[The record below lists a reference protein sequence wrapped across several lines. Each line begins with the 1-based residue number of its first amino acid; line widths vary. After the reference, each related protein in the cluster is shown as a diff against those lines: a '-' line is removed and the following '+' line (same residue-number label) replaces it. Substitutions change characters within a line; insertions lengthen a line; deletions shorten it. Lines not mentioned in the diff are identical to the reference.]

1 MPLDGTPYATQNA
14 NQQGQQKRRA
24 AANVP
29 APPAPV
35 QPAPYQTP
43 TYGDVLKDARAG
55 VQEPG
60 SQYGLDRMTGQPFS
74 VGRMQQQGIG
84 EANRFVDR
92 SIYRRAMT
100 DPRSLYPENRTGIAP
115 INLMAEN
122 ARQLE
127 LEGIR
132 DSWKNWREQQ
142 DAEAKA
148 LGFSSGFA
156 RNEADRKAAANYN
169 YQKNM
174 SLYGTPR
181 NPGQMKAWAERAE
194 ARQRMLDRKRDFEKA
209 KYGRIALDRYGI
221 LPDMET
227 ANLYA
232 MTNQPV
238 ETMTAMGAL
247 NAAEAASEQAKAQME
262 YQKGLFEQQA
272 RQADMESLKTIITT
286 PGIDQGTRRR
296 AEKRLFELSS
306 GLTGQGATQ
315 AGPPGQAGQPAE
327 AAKAVSPLQAA
338 NMNPQERQDVIDT
351 ARYDEGLKQYFPDMK
366 DPQSIAWTMGEK
378 LRYGVV
384 PPEDVLQKLSNYVSA
399 MGAVDTT
406 FRAGSQRRLPTL
418 FGSSGGDWRVYD
430 DIINAP
436 PGKKREAAIRTLR
449 DVYGSGSV
457 ALLPQEDQQI
467 LAGIQAPPAAPPQ
480 ASPAAPAPAAPPR
493 PASPQAPTAPQAT
506 APPAAPQRP
515 MTPDEQL
522 EERMA
527 EQQQQQGGV
536 ENFPSGVRSAPKTP
550 LQQAREATQA
560 SLPQR
565 PAEPQRQPQPNVAV
579 PFFAGPSMMPPQGPA
594 PPSVVQQVREA
605 IGLSGPPANVPVRAP
620 DRYATNSPE
629 LSPMNITSPQVNA
642 PEAGL
647 PPAPQRTVS
656 PDLGVPPGPV
666 RTVGSVAAPS
676 EGAPPNPA
684 IPVASPQA
692 GIAPVPQSATP
703 QAFANLSPENMLML
717 QQAVER
723 QLAAQRQLEAMR
735 LREMLK
741 SMTPE
746 QAARQ
751 MEYMPRGMAMPGQV
765 PMAPEQFNAPIT
777 PTPSPTMLQNL
788 LRAEQPW
795 ISTEPMTR
803 TIPRAM
809 GRAYGNLQQGMR
821 SLDERINRFLMP

>member
-1 MPLDGTPYATQNA
+1 
-14 NQQGQQKRRA
+14 
-24 AANVP
+24 
-29 APPAPV
+29 
-35 QPAPYQTP
+35 
-43 TYGDVLKDARAG
+43 
-55 VQEPG
+55 
-60 SQYGLDRMTGQPFS
+60 
-74 VGRMQQQGIG
+74 MQQQGIQD
-84 EANRFVDR
+84 ANQIVDR
-92 SIYRRAMT
+92 SIYQRAMT
-100 DPRSLYPENRTGIAP
+100 DPRSLYPDNRTGIAP

-122 ARQLE
+122 DRRLDLDAARQAMAESGAARRERLTADA
-127 LEGIR
+127 IR
-132 DSWKNWREQQ
+132 QGE
-142 DAEAKA
+142 E
-148 LGFSSGFA
+148 SG
-156 RNEADRKAAANYN
+156 NYN
-169 YQKNM
+169 QILRGNM
-174 SLYGTPR
+174 ALDRAYYMNKYGTPR
-181 NPGQMKAWAERAE
+181 SPGQMNAWAERAD
-194 ARQRMLDRKRDFEKA
+194 ARQRMLDRKAAFERA

-221 LPDMET
+221 LPDMAT

-247 NAAEAASEQAKAQME
+247 NAADAASEQAKAQME
-262 YQKGLFEQQA
+262 YQKGMFEQQA

-286 PGIDQGTRRR
+286 PGIDTGTRKR

-315 AGPPGQAGQPAE
+315 ASQPGDRPRGVTDLSASMMSQEERQGVID
-327 AAKAVSPLQAA
+327 AAK
-338 NMNPQERQDVIDT
+338 
-351 ARYDEGLKQYFPDMK
+351 YDDGVKAFFPDIK
-366 DPQSIAWTMGEK
+366 NPAAIAWSMGGK
-378 LRYGVV
+378 LRNGVV
-384 PPEDVLQKLSNYVSA
+384 PPEDVLQKMSDYIKVQSA
-399 MGAVDTT
+399 ISPE
-406 FRAGSQRRLPTL
+406 FRNPSGRLFSLT
-418 FGSSGGDWRVYD
+418 GGKWTVYSSWL
-430 DIINAP
+430 NAP
-436 PGKKREAAIRTLR
+436 PGQKRAAAIGALAE
-449 DVYGSGSV
+449 VYPGSV
-457 ALLPQEDQQI
+457 SLLSPEDRLILERPQ
-467 LAGIQAPPAAPPQ
+467 QAPPAAPPQ
-480 ASPAAPAPAAPPR
+480 AAPATPAPAAPQR
-493 PASPQAPTAPQAT
+493 PASPQAPAA
-506 APPAAPQRP
+506 PAAPQRP

-565 PAEPQRQPQPNVAV
+565 PEAPQRQPQPNVAV
-579 PFFAGPSMMPPQGPA
+579 PFFAGPSMMPQQGPA
-594 PPSVVQQVREA
+594 PPSVVQQVRQA

-656 PDLGVPPGPV
+656 PDFGVPPGPV

-777 PTPSPTMLQNL
+777 PTPSPTMIQNL

-809 GRAYGNLQQGMR
+809 GRAYGNMQQGMR
-821 SLDERINRFLMP
+821 NIDQRINRFLMP